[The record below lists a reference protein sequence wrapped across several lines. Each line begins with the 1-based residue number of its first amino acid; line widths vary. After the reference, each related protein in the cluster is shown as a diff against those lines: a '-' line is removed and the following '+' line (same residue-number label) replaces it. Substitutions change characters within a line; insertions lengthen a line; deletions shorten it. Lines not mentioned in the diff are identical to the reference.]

1 MKKDNK
7 KDNKIG
13 NALYKAMHVV
23 LVTPIPIPID
33 ILLTNTG
40 GELTKEEQQTFT
52 WDIIGKKN
60 KK

>member
-23 LVTPIPIPID
+23 LVTPIPID

>member
-1 MKKDNK
+1 MK

-23 LVTPIPIPID
+23 LVTPTPID